1 MKLKLI
7 SLLVAGTLPGVALAD
22 ATSEQIKALQ
32 AQLNALQKEVRAL
45 RAQVAATQP
54 AAGAA
59 AAAGPNAKAGV
70 TAHSAAT
77 QAAATGASASSTASV
92 DASSP
97 EYGKAPAQLS
107 NDEVTSMKQQIANQ
121 QMKVD
126 ALTDAANTGPL
137 AGLSVTGYI
146 DPTYVFN
153 RAQRTSSFLFANHE
167 SSYNY
172 FNSTFG
178 DIYLDIKKTFGVGPM
193 APSAEI
199 TLMPNRG
206 NGITLLQN
214 EHGQIGNNILN
225 TAVVNVPLTTSTTLV
240 AGLIPSFG
248 GYEVQQSNQ
257 MLTLTHNLLYDFSDP
272 GSYIGVGAN
281 YTKGN
286 WAWKFFLGNEQYRT
300 YGAVT
305 QTGTNANGDPI
316 TSSNKI
322 PTFTAR
328 ADYTWSSA
336 LDIGG
341 SFNIGRQTLASGT
354 TTDASGNTVPVYG
367 VGGQASS
374 GYGTFFFAELDATY
388 MLADVQYNAELDYGQ
403 QKNAAFNGGTAQ
415 WYGLSLLGH
424 RKFNL
429 PLLGRMGAT
438 LRYDLLVNSKNGGG
452 GGGIALNSNGMDP
465 YNGFGIGADCL
476 ANSKAGGGLGFECK
490 GANRQDVAL
499 DLLFYPTQQITV
511 KVEYRHDWAN
521 QKVFLRN
528 DGSYSKSNDLLAT
541 QFIYSF

>member
-1 MKLKLI
+1 MRKKLI
-7 SLLVAGTLPGVALAD
+7 CLLVAGALPGAAFAD
-22 ATSEQIKALQ
+22 STSAQIKALQ
-32 AQLNALQKEVRAL
+32 QQLNALQKEVKEL
-45 RAQVAATQP
+45 RAQVATKPATGP
-54 AAGAA
+54 AAGPVVAA
-59 AAAGPNAKAGV
+59 AP
-70 TAHSAAT
+70 
-77 QAAATGASASSTASV
+77 V
-92 DASSP
+92 DISSP
-97 EYGKAPAQLS
+97 DYGKAPARLT
-107 NDEVTSMKQQIANQ
+107 NDDVTTMKQQIANQ
-121 QMKVD
+121 QLKVD
-126 ALTDAANTGPL
+126 SLEDAAQTGPI

-146 DPTYVFN
+146 DPTYIYN
-153 RAQRTSSFLFANHE
+153 RAQSSSSFLFANHE
-167 SSYNY
+167 STYNY
-172 FNSTFG
+172 YNSTFG
-178 DIYLDIKKTFGVGPM
+178 DLYLDIKKTFGVGPM

-214 EHGQIGNNILN
+214 SHGDIGNNILN
-225 TAVVNVPLTTSTTLV
+225 TAVVNVPLTGSTTFV

-272 GSYIGVGAN
+272 GSYVGIGAN

-305 QTGTNANGDPI
+305 QTGTNALGDPI
-316 TSSNKI
+316 TTSNKI

-341 SFNIGRQTLASGT
+341 SFNIGRQTLPSAVDPAT
-354 TTDASGNTVPVYG
+354 GNVTYG
-367 VGGQASS
+367 VGGQSPS
-374 GYGTFFFAELDATY
+374 PGGTFFFTEVDATY
-388 MLADVQYNAELDYGQ
+388 TLADVQYNAEVDYGQ
-403 QKNAAFNGGTAQ
+403 QQNAAFNGGQAQ
-415 WYGLSLLGH
+415 WYGLSLLAH
-424 RKFNL
+424 RKFSM
-429 PLLGRMGAT
+429 PVVGRMGAT

-452 GGGIALNSNGMDP
+452 GGGIALNGQGRDP
-465 YNGFGIGADCL
+465 NNGFGIGADCL
-476 ANSKAGGGLGFECK
+476 ANSQANGGLGFECK

-499 DLLFYPTQQITV
+499 DLLFFPTQQITV